1 MTLHLHTAERT
12 DALADGLADLLVTPL
27 PDPFAREVVV
37 VPARGVERWLTQ
49 RLSHR
54 LGVGARGGD
63 GVCAGV
69 DFVTPH
75 SLVSMLLDRDAE
87 DPWSPDRLAWPLLEV
102 IDSCLD
108 EPGFEDLSR
117 HLGHGDPADER
128 SARRYAVAR
137 RLAGLFSSYA
147 VQRPQLVGDWRA
159 GDDTD
164 GSGGPLATDLRWQA
178 ELWRRLV
185 DRVDEPGPDLRHT
198 STLERLA
205 AGADGLDL
213 PGRLSLFGHTRL
225 PVTEVE
231 LLRALGGHRD
241 VHLWLPQPSPALW
254 AALAPTAGAGP
265 VARADDDSAAMV
277 GHPLLASLG
286 RDSRELR
293 RTLGEVD
300 TDQRTAGHADPATML
315 GWLQSDLRANRS
327 PDAGLLASRVRAKTD
342 RSVQVHACHGT
353 ARQVDVLREVL
364 VGLLQDDPTLEP
376 RDILVM
382 CPDIETYAPLIS
394 AGFGLADVTHEDVG
408 HPAHR
413 LRVRLADR
421 SPGATNPLLGVAAE
435 LVELAAGRMT
445 ATSVLDLAATEPV
458 RARFGFTDDHLERM
472 TRWVDHA
479 AIRWGYD
486 RDHRGAFGLEL
497 DANTWLTG
505 LQRVLLGAAMS
516 GQGHR
521 VVRTTL
527 PLDDVG
533 DGDLDLVG
541 GFVEMVDRLHTF
553 VAAAGEASSVA
564 DWTTALGRA
573 VHGLTASDADDAWR
587 VAQFDRELARIS
599 AGVGDHETRLRHAD
613 VRALLR
619 HRLRGRPTRS
629 NFRTGT
635 LTVCTMVP
643 MRSVPHRVVCLVGL
657 DDGVFPRLE
666 SVDGDDVL
674 ARRPLTGERDI
685 RSEDRQLLLDAIGAA
700 TETLVITYAG
710 RGEHTGDAKPPA
722 VPLGELLDTL
732 DRTSSD
738 AVRDDLV
745 LQHPLQPFDEANL
758 TAGALVRAV
767 DRPFSFDR
775 SALAGARA
783 ARAPRPVHPAL
794 VTDPLV
800 APDLAEEVSLSDLQ
814 DFFAHPVRGFL
825 RHRLR
830 VTTPYDVEETKDA
843 IPITLD
849 GLEKWDVG
857 DRLVRDVLAG
867 GDPQAA
873 MLAEQLRGLLPPED
887 LGSAMLTDIVTRVRP
902 LVEAALPLRSG
913 PARTLDVD
921 IDLGDRRLTGTVGHV
936 FGNNLVAVSY
946 STLAAKHRMAAW
958 LDALALAAGH
968 PDENWTAHTI
978 GRWGRSAGRRAL
990 ISPMPDDDARAHLRE
1005 LVDVMERGQREPLPL
1020 PVKTTLAFAEEFT
1033 LAARSG
1039 GGGQTD
1045 PDAKAAAE
1053 WVTPRFNE
1061 TGFPREDGDQWHVRA
1076 WGEQAPYELL
1086 AAPLLADEVRDEDG
1100 APHRLGHYALRVWSP
1115 LLAHELV
1122 RGI

>member
-102 IDSCLD
+102 VDD
-108 EPGFEDLSR
+108 VMGTAGFEDLTA
-117 HLGHGDPADER
+117 HLGGGDPTDER
-128 SARRYAVAR
+128 STRRYAVAR

-147 VQRPQLVGDWRA
+147 AQRPRLVDDWRA
-159 GDDTD
+159 GRDTD
-164 GSGGPLATDLRWQA
+164 GTGGPLDPDLGWQA

-185 DRVDEPGPDLRHT
+185 ERVDSPSPDRRHAT
-198 STLERLA
+198 TLERLRDGA
-205 AGADGLDL
+205 AGLDL

-231 LLRALGGHRD
+231 LLRALGEHRD
-241 VHLWLPQPSPALW
+241 VHLWLPQPSPVLW
-254 AALAPTAGAGP
+254 AALAPTAAVGP
-265 VARADDDSAAMV
+265 VARADDDSALLV
-277 GHPLLASLG
+277 EHPLLASLG

-293 RTLGEVD
+293 RTLGGLE
-300 TDQRTAGHADPATML
+300 TDQRPAVDPAPATLL
-315 GWLQSDLRANRS
+315 GWLQSDLRANRV
-327 PDAGLLASRVRAKTD
+327 PDADTLASRVRAQTD
-342 RSVQVHACHGT
+342 LSVQVHACHGT

-394 AGFGLADVTHEDVG
+394 AGFGLADVAHEDVG

-421 SPGATNPLLGVAAE
+421 SPGATNPLLGVAAD

-445 ATSVLDLAATEPV
+445 ATAVLDLAASEPV

-472 TRWVDHA
+472 ARWVDQA

-486 RDHRGAFGLEL
+486 RDHRGAFGLDL

-516 GQGHR
+516 GDGHR
-521 VVRTTL
+521 FVRATL

-533 DGDLDLVG
+533 DGHLELVG
-541 GFVEMVDRLHTF
+541 SFVEMVDRLHTF
-553 VAAAGEASSVA
+553 VSAAAAASSVA
-564 DWTTALGRA
+564 DWTTALGAA
-573 VHGLTASDADDAWR
+573 VHGLTASGPDDAWR

-674 ARRPLTGERDI
+674 ARRPMTGERDV

-710 RGEHTGDAKPPA
+710 RGEHTNDDKPPA

-732 DRTSSD
+732 DRTTG
-738 AVRDDLV
+738 APVRDDVV
-745 LQHPLQPFDEANL
+745 LHHPLQPFDETNL
-758 TAGALVRAV
+758 TSGALVRAI

-775 SALAGARA
+775 TALAGARA
-783 ARAPRPVHPAL
+783 ARAPVTVPRAL
-794 VTDPLV
+794 VPSPLA
-800 APDLAEEVSLSDLQ
+800 APDPVEEVSLSDLQ
-814 DFFAHPVRGFL
+814 DFFAHPVRSFL

-830 VTTPYDVEETKDA
+830 VTTPYDVDETKDA

-873 MLAEQLRGLLPPED
+873 MLAEQLRGLLPPAD
-887 LGSAMLTDIVTRVRP
+887 LGAAMLTEIVTRVRP
-902 LVEAALPLRSG
+902 LVEAAVPLRTG
-913 PARTLDVD
+913 PARALDVD
-921 IDLGDRRLTGTVGHV
+921 IDLGDRRLTGTVGDV

-946 STLAAKHRMAAW
+946 SSLGAKHRLAAW

-978 GRWGRSAGRRAL
+978 GRWGRSGRRAL
-990 ISPMPDDDARAHLRE
+990 VPPMTDDDARTRLRD
-1005 LVDVMERGQREPLPL
+1005 LVAVMERGQCEPLPL
-1020 PVKTTLAFAEEFT
+1020 PIKTSLAFAEEFAIGT
-1033 LAARSG
+1033 RSG

-1045 PDAKAAAE
+1045 PDAKASAE
-1053 WVTPRFNE
+1053 WVMPRFNDS
-1061 TGFPREDGDQWHVRA
+1061 GFPKEDGDQWHVRA
-1076 WGEQAPYELL
+1076 WGEQAPYDLL
-1086 AAPLLADEVRDEDG
+1086 AAPLLAGEEG
-1100 APHRLGHYALRVWSP
+1100 EAPHRLGHYALRVWSP
-1115 LLAHELV
+1115 LLSVELV